1 MRAPQEYIALTA
13 IPGPTGVRAYNPGD
27 DVPASAVENLA
38 LIVGVQVRPSNPDV
52 VPRPSGNAKRADWE
66 AYWRAQG
73 LPDELIDSMTRDELA
88 AREPLVEELEPI
100 AVGPS
105 VLPGEAVAGVTVVRN
120 PQPDLVALQATEQT
134 NSLAE
139 EEPERPPSGARK
151 ADWIEYAVAMGM
163 PREVADDSTIEQLA
177 GADYSLFKA

>member
-27 DVPASAVENLA
+27 DVPASAVENLG
-38 LIVGVQVRPSNPDV
+38 LVVGEQVRPSGPDIL
-52 VPRPSGNAKRADWE
+52 PRPSGNAKRADWE
-66 AYWRAQG
+66 VYWRAQG
-73 LPDELIDSMTRDELA
+73 MPDEDIDAMTRDELA
-88 AREPLVEELEPI
+88 ARDPLIEAAEPI
-100 AVGPS
+100 TMGPS

-120 PQPDLVALQATEQT
+120 PQPDVVALQATEQT
-134 NSLAE
+134 NGPAE

-151 ADWIEYAVAMGM
+151 ADWVAYAIAMGM

-177 GADYSLFKA
+177 GADYSLFKE